1 MYESIHFF
9 PPKLLS
15 IAFPYLYT
23 GLTQTLNRLHLNLY
37 SMNFPSIILYTIL
50 WQPLQDTYIA
60 REPRTFL
67 GRAENIRPSSLPTKV
82 PIGTINFQGHLQTL
96 RSTVPPCKGGPASI
110 YT

>member
-37 SMNFPSIILYTIL
+37 SMNFPSIILYMIL
-50 WQPLQDTYIA
+50 WFLFKILILPESPAPSLVEPKISGLQVY
-60 REPRTFL
+60 
-67 GRAENIRPSSLPTKV
+67 LPKY
-82 PIGTINFQGHLQTL
+82 L
-96 RSTVPPCKGGPASI
+96 
-110 YT
+110 